1 MNSQAQSDTK
11 VLSVRLPAEEAKRV
25 DALAQTTGLS
35 RNDYIRMRLKAES
48 TFVDTDELMQLIDAL
63 RQVERALDSYLSQLE
78 KLLTVADDELSEEM
92 IELIIEE
99 IANAEA
105 LMNLIFRIQKQAT
118 RVIRA
123 IRQKVDSSPLI
134 ASHD

>member
-1 MNSQAQSDTK
+1 MNSQAKPDTK
-11 VLSVRLPAEEAKRV
+11 VLSVRLPAEEAERV

-105 LMNLIFRIQKQAT
+105 LMNLIFKIQKQAT
-118 RVIRA
+118 RVIRV
-123 IRQKVDSSPLI
+123 IRQKVDSSSLI
-134 ASHD
+134 ANHD